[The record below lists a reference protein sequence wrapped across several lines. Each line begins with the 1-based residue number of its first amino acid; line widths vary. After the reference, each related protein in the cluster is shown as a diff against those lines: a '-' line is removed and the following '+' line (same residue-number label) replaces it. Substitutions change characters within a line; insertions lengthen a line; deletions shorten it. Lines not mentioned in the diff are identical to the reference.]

1 MKEAVGLAHPF
12 TVTVVIHSAHNLA
25 IADFTTSDPY
35 VILQVD
41 KKEIGRTPT
50 IFRNL
55 NPVWESKFVIPLT
68 HVHSTLTFRIFDEDS
83 GKNDDIMGVVTVDL
97 CTLYMNEVLEK
108 KYPLRQRDD
117 APDLAKGKLS
127 FSVFIEKCETL
138 IRIEKNDAASHY
150 VSHEMSAMLK
160 EEIDNCLG
168 QTANGSFV
176 IDSAPI
182 FMTMMKSP
190 FLKAGQEQLF
200 QVVNKGLLR
209 DLMCDVRSLLRCL
222 NVTFPSKAL
231 PVARD
236 ERKSSSIS
244 AAGSKDFIS
253 VAEDLLPMTLLR
265 SRRALHS
272 STRLDAESGEYTSH
286 SPIPEAVIM
295 LEFKDK
301 SQCRLIFPD
310 RKNYYL
316 IWVWMKWLKL
326 VSSIQKGELRTVS
339 ASGDGKNPEPEL
351 PSWAG
356 SGKLTSS
363 LTVVLKSSAG
373 VEVRNLHYN
382 HFIDFISRC

>member
-108 KYPLRQRDD
+108 KYPLRQRED

-138 IRIEKNDAASHY
+138 IRIEKNDTASND
-150 VSHEMSAMLK
+150 VSFEMSAMLK

-168 QTANGSFV
+168 QTVANGSSV

-190 FLKAGQEQLF
+190 FFRAGQEQIF

-209 DLMCDVRSLLRCL
+209 DLMCDVRSLLRCQNTTFL
-222 NVTFPSKAL
+222 SKVTSVP
-231 PVARD
+231 RD
-236 ERKSSSIS
+236 DRKSSVTS

-272 STRLDAESGEYTSH
+272 STRFDTESGEYTSH
-286 SPIPEAVIM
+286 SPIADAVIT

-326 VSSIQKGELRTVS
+326 VVSIQKGELRSVS
-339 ASGDGKNPEPEL
+339 ASGDGKNIEPEL

-363 LTVVLKSSAG
+363 LTVVLKSSTG
-373 VEVRNLHYN
+373 VEVSNL
-382 HFIDFISRC
+382 

>member
-1 MKEAVGLAHPF
+1 MKEAVGLANPF
-12 TVTVVIHSAHNLA
+12 SVTVVIHSAHNLA

-35 VILQVD
+35 VILLLD

-55 NPVWESKFVIPLT
+55 NPIWESKFVIPVT

-108 KYPLRQRDD
+108 KYPLRQRED

-127 FSVFIEKCETL
+127 FSVLIEKCETL
-138 IRIEKNDAASHY
+138 IRIQKNETASHDISY
-150 VSHEMSAMLK
+150 EMSAMLK

-168 QTANGSFV
+168 QTNSNGAFV

-190 FLKAGQEQLF
+190 FLRAGQQQML

-209 DLMCDVRSLLRCL
+209 DLMCDVRSLLRCQ
-222 NVTFPSKAL
+222 NTAL
-231 PVARD
+231 SASVAQD
-236 ERKSSSIS
+236 RKPAVGSG
-244 AAGSKDFIS
+244 GSKDFIS

-272 STRLDAESGEYTSH
+272 STRLDTESGEYTSQF
-286 SPIPEAVIM
+286 PTAEAVIT

-301 SQCRLIFPD
+301 SICSLLFPD

-326 VSSIQKGELRTVS
+326 VVSIQKGELKMNSTT
-339 ASGDGKNPEPEL
+339 GDGKNLEPEL
-351 PSWAG
+351 PSWAS

-363 LTVVLKSSAG
+363 LTVVMRSSTG
-373 VEVRNLHYN
+373 VEVSKLYKYCKLQTARIEI
-382 HFIDFISRC
+382 FRF